1 MTAPGIRAADGG
13 GAGST
18 PGEYFA
24 RMYADRPDPW
34 RLADRWYEQRKY
46 ALTLAALPAPDYRSA
61 FEPGC
66 SVGVLSALL
75 AGRCRAML
83 SCDREERALAQARP
97 RLARLPHVRIE
108 HRVLPADW
116 PAPGERFDLVVL
128 SELLYYF
135 TAAEVAALLDLA
147 VRSLDPGGTLLLVH
161 WRHEVTEH
169 ASSADVVHRQARA
182 HPALVRIAGHTEPDF
197 LLDVFIRPERA
208 GTPAR
213 RLSVAARE
221 GLT

>member
-1 MTAPGIRAADGG
+1 MTAPGIRATDGG
-13 GAGST
+13 GGGST
-18 PGEYFA
+18 PGEYFS

-34 RLADRWYEQRKY
+34 QLARRWYEQRKY
-46 ALTLAALPAPDYRSA
+46 ALTLAALPAPEYRSA

-97 RLARLPHVRIE
+97 RLAHLPHVRIE

-161 WRHEVTEH
+161 WRHEVAEH
-169 ASSADVVHRQARA
+169 ASSADAVHRQARA

-197 LLDVFIRPERA
+197 LLDVFIRPEQA
-208 GTPAR
+208 GTPAG